1 MKSNQTSS
9 RLCQVL
15 DRGQVGGREGGR
27 GSHCR
32 EGVHRHTTE
41 RKLKHGHCNTQL
53 KPPKNAEEEGRRLP
67 FGIQVLP
74 LFLILLTRETAP
86 SVPIHFQGRGRV
98 TQKPQGSQ
106 PASVTCTRR
115 NSAGVFKGNHS
126 SSLLGEWSPLQ
137 PPPPAPIPS
146 LTMYI
151 TLTCAHI
158 DLRA

>member
-1 MKSNQTSS
+1 MTWDGRLILVVGTLLERQMHRVPGEKTTTWPWMKSNQTSS

-41 RKLKHGHCNTQL
+41 KKLKHGHCNTQL
-53 KPPKNAEEEGRRLP
+53 KPPKNAEEERRRLP

-86 SVPIHFQGRGRV
+86 SVPIHFQGKGRV
-98 TQKPQGSQ
+98 TQKPQGRGLSPVLGGTQ
-106 PASVTCTRR
+106 QV
-115 NSAGVFKGNHS
+115 
-126 SSLLGEWSPLQ
+126 SLKATTVLL
-137 PPPPAPIPS
+137 
-146 LTMYI
+146 
-151 TLTCAHI
+151 C
-158 DLRA
+158 